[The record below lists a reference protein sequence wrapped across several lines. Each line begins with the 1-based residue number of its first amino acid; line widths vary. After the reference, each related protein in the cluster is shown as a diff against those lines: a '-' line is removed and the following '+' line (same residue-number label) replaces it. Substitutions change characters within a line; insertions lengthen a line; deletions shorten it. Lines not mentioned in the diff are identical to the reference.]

1 MTVYF
6 LVQHF
11 RVILYTYVIISRVT
25 RTFGFF
31 FFPEA
36 NPHRPLINRL
46 KWFFKKIRFRGD
58 ICEISVSAQANTAQ
72 SFAGNNFVFAGLALP
87 WRRIPNLKKI
97 HVNYLLQHCPTFFVS
112 FFKELSCQNILTP
125 RSVSLMKSNF
135 SNLKFWKQ
143 IFKQNYFSMFIRGP
157 DGFDSWNKKD
167 NKISWHC
174 PFKLNLKNIVQH
186 FYWPRTFQLP
196 RN

>member
-1 MTVYF
+1 MII
-6 LVQHF
+6 F
-11 RVILYTYVIISRVT
+11 RKKFQI
-25 RTFGFF
+25 FF
-31 FFPEA
+31 ENPKLTNTAQSQQKSFP
-36 NPHRPLINRL
+36 
-46 KWFFKKIRFRGD
+46 KIQKCLTLGNSD
-58 ICEISVSAQANTAQ
+58 SAQANTAQ

-87 WRRIPNLKKI
+87 WKRIPNLKKI

-112 FFKELSCQNILTP
+112 FFKELACQNILTP